1 MIIRSSICSKS
12 RLVFLEKLNTG
23 FGFSIFMGILENL
36 NGFESKKAKES
47 LDMLLID
54 RSNEF
59 KELAG
64 GMGIPTSS
72 TSWEQIILKFCL
84 DFNDCFYVITRP
96 DGPNDMTE
104 DSHNKI
110 HQCLTLMRQIA
121 RGKTNMIEFTH
132 LQNLAYTLAEEFKTL
147 YKRLS

>member
-1 MIIRSSICSKS
+1 MIIKPSICPKP
-12 RLVFLEKLNTG
+12 RLIFLEKLNTG
-23 FGFSIFMGILENL
+23 CDFSIFMGILENL
-36 NGFESKKAKES
+36 EGFEPKKAKES

-54 RSNEF
+54 RTNEF
-59 KELAG
+59 KELAV

-72 TSWEQIILKFCL
+72 NNWEQIILKFCL
-84 DFNDCFYVITRP
+84 DFNGCFYIMTRT

-104 DSHNKI
+104 YSHNEI

-132 LQNLAYTLAEEFKTL
+132 LQNLAYTLAEEFKTI

>member
-1 MIIRSSICSKS
+1 
-12 RLVFLEKLNTG
+12 
-23 FGFSIFMGILENL
+23 MGILESL
-36 NGFESKKAKES
+36 KGFESKKAKES

-54 RSNEF
+54 RANEF
-59 KELAG
+59 KELAS

-72 TSWEQIILKFCL
+72 SNWEQTILKFCL
-84 DFNDCFYVITRP
+84 DFNDCFYI
-96 DGPNDMTE
+96 MTKL
-104 DSHNKI
+104 DSPTETEENHNKI

-132 LQNLAYTLAEEFKTL
+132 LQNVAYTLAEEFKTI